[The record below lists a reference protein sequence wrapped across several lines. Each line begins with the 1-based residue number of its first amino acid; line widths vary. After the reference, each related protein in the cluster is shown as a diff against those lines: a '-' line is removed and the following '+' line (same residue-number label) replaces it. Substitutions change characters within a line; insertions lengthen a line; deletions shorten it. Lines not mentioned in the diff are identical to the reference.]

1 MGTDKRLCA
10 ICAWRKDCQKRFI
23 TATDAFLNVHCADY
37 TRDVS
42 LREPPARDDLTP
54 VRGSKEWMDRLVD
67 EQLMKWR
74 MRIKEGGGEPKKR
87 GLVITV
93 SREAG
98 SGGSRV
104 ARKLSLDLD
113 MDLIGGQIIQHVAES
128 AKMSR
133 KVIESLDE
141 KEVTRRDS
149 WLAALFEAKHLWPDQ
164 YLQHLTKV
172 IGTIGRYGNAIIV
185 GRGAHYILPRD
196 TTFRVRVIA
205 PLDLRIT
212 ETMQHYGYTAEV
224 AEQFVL
230 KREAERRA
238 FIRKYYHADVTDSS
252 QYDIVVNTRIGIEGA
267 AEAVKDGFRAWK
279 EQVARTENNQTASAA
294 AR

>member
-1 MGTDKRLCA
+1 MGTDKKLCA

-23 TATDAFLNVHCADY
+23 TASETFLNVHCPDY
-37 TRDVS
+37 TRDVT
-42 LREPPARDDLTP
+42 LRDLASPDDNVPA
-54 VRGSKEWMDRLVD
+54 RGSKEWMDQLVN
-67 EQLMKWR
+67 EQLTRWRQRMKD
-74 MRIKEGGGEPKKR
+74 GGEAPKKR

-113 MDLIGGQIIQHVAES
+113 MDLIGGQIIRHVAES

-141 KEVTRRDS
+141 KEVTLRDA
-149 WLAALFEAKHLWPDQ
+149 WLAALFDAKHLWPDQ

-172 IGTIGRYGNAIIV
+172 IGTIGRYGNAIIM

-196 TTFRVRVIA
+196 TTFRVRIIA
-205 PLDLRIT
+205 PLEQRIT
-212 ETMQHYGYTAEV
+212 ETMRHYGYTAEV
-224 AEQFVL
+224 AEDYVI
-230 KREAERRA
+230 KTEAARRA
-238 FIRKYYHADVTDSS
+238 FHRKYFHADVSDSS
-252 QYDIVVNTRIGIEGA
+252 QYDIVVNTRIGIAGA
-267 AEAVKDGFRAWK
+267 AEAVKDGFCAWR
-279 EQVARTENNQTASAA
+279 EYMARTENDQAASAVV
-294 AR
+294 R